1 MSNIIIAVDSGK
13 YATKA
18 VRRTPS
24 GELKKIMFRTKMD
37 DTNETTTTDRRSC
50 VVRIGGKSYMIGNSA
65 ETVDY
70 EKSKAKEIHRI
81 CAYTA
86 VAKMLEKG
94 EKEVIMAVGCP
105 LSIFSNVAERANYK
119 NFFMEETD
127 VVISI
132 NGEKKDFT
140 IKDVVVC
147 PESSGIIFGHH
158 KEYKNRM
165 IGVIDIG
172 GLNTNCAVYDRLNP
186 VKSTMF
192 TTNLG
197 ANILTNDLKQLI
209 NSTFP
214 DANIQDWQME
224 NVIAQGYIK
233 SNKVES
239 AELISNFFTKH
250 FVNIL
255 DECKRKGWDLNNI
268 DLVFVGGGSK
278 LLEKEI
284 HKLAPEGSAISPTAE
299 WDNAEGFLTV
309 GEMHV

>member
-1 MSNIIIAVDSGK
+1 MSIVIAVDSGK

-18 VRRTPS
+18 VRRTAS

-37 DTNETTTTDRRSC
+37 NTNELQASDRKSC
-50 VVRIGGKSYMIGNSA
+50 VVKVDGHSYMIGNSA

-70 EKSKAKEIHRI
+70 EKSKAKDIHRI
-81 CAYTA
+81 CVYTA
-86 VAKMLEKG
+86 VAKLLEND
-94 EKEVIMAVGCP
+94 EKEVTIAVGCP
-105 LSIFSNVAERANYK
+105 LSIFSNVNERAKYRE
-119 NFFMEETD
+119 FFMEERD
-127 VVISI
+127 VIISI
-132 NGEKKDFT
+132 NGERRDFT
-140 IKDVVVC
+140 IKDVVIC

-165 IGVIDIG
+165 IGIIDIG

-224 NVIAQGYIK
+224 NVISEGYIK
-233 SNKVES
+233 SHKVQS
-239 AELISNFFTKH
+239 AELITDFFAKH
-250 FVNIL
+250 FTNIL

-278 LLEKEI
+278 LLEREI
-284 HKLAPEGSAISPTAE
+284 GKMAPEGSVISPTAE
-299 WDNAEGFLTV
+299 WDNAEGFLTI

>member
-1 MSNIIIAVDSGK
+1 MSIIIAVDSGK

-18 VRRTPS
+18 VRRTAS

-37 DTNETTTTDRRSC
+37 DTNEVSSNDRKSC
-50 VVRIGGKSYMIGNSA
+50 VVKLDGKSYMIGNSA

-70 EKSKAKEIHRI
+70 EKSKAKDIHRI
-81 CAYTA
+81 CVYTA
-86 VAKMLEKG
+86 VAKMLEKD
-94 EKEVIMAVGCP
+94 EKEVVIAVGCP
-105 LSIFSNVAERANYK
+105 LSIFVNVNERANYR
-119 NFFMEETD
+119 NYFMEDTD
-127 VVISI
+127 VIISI
-132 NGEKKDFT
+132 NGEKRDFT

-165 IGVIDIG
+165 VGVIDIG

-186 VKSTMF
+186 VRSTMF

-197 ANILTNDLKQLI
+197 ANILMNDLKQVI

-214 DANIQDWQME
+214 EANIQDWQME
-224 NVIAQGYIK
+224 HIISEGYIK
-233 SNKVES
+233 SHKSES
-239 AELISNFFTKH
+239 AEIITNFFTKH
-250 FVNIL
+250 FLNIL

-278 LLEKEI
+278 LLEREI
-284 HKLAPEGSAISPTAE
+284 NKLAPEGSVISSTAE

-309 GEMHV
+309 GEMHA